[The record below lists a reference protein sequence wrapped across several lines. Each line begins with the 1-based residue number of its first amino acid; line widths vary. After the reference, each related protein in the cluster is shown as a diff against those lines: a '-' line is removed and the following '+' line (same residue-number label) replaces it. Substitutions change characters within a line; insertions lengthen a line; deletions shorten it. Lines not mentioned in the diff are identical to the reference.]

1 MTLVVVAHDAGGAEL
16 LSSYL
21 RQRGLRPLCV
31 LDGPARAVFERK
43 LGAVEFAPL
52 REAVARATSVLCG
65 TSWESNLEFDA
76 MRLAVEHGKRGVA
89 FLDHWVNYAERFVRD
104 GVSVQPDEIWV
115 ADTIA
120 AALARAHFADVRISV
135 VENPYLTDCK
145 AEYAAIGRRRDG
157 SGGTR
162 VLYVCEPVK
171 EHARLRFGNERH
183 LGYVEEEAL
192 RYFLATVR
200 HVAPDVAEIRIRPH
214 PSEPCGKYDWV
225 RAESPVAIQTSRGVS
240 LVQDLADCDVIV
252 GCESMA
258 LVVALT
264 VGKRAV
270 SCIPP
275 GGRPCRLPH
284 PEIEHL
290 QASTGRTAAH
300 C

>member
-21 RQRGLRPLCV
+21 RQRGLRPICV

-43 LGAVEFAPL
+43 LGAVDSASL
-52 REAVARATSVLCG
+52 RAAVAQGTSVLCG
-65 TSWESNLEFDA
+65 TSWESNLEFDG
-76 MRLAVEHGKRGVA
+76 MRLAAEQGKRCVA
-89 FLDHWVNYAERFVRD
+89 FLDHWVNYAERFVRE
-104 GVSVQPDEIWV
+104 GVNVQPAEIWV
-115 ADTIA
+115 ADLIA
-120 AALARAHFADVRISV
+120 AALARAQFAHVPISV
-135 VENPYLTDCK
+135 VENPYLADCK
-145 AEYAAIGRRRDG
+145 AEYAAIEQRPNG

-183 LGYVEEEAL
+183 LGYVEEEAM
-192 RYFLATVR
+192 RYFLASVR

-214 PSEPCGKYDWV
+214 PSEPPDKYDWV
-225 RAESPVAIQTSRGVS
+225 RTESSVAIQTSQGVP
-240 LVQDLADCDVIV
+240 LVEDLVDCDVVV

-258 LVVALT
+258 LVVAFT

-275 GGRPCRLPH
+275 GGRRCRLPH

-290 QASTGRTAAH
+290 
-300 C
+300 